1 MTLHEQLIEELL
13 YGNVVRT
20 PREEAARNEILKLR
34 GQSKTEPLVAESP
47 KGRRVKAEDDSQPV
61 SR

>member
-1 MTLHEQLIEELL
+1 MALHEQLIDELL

-34 GQSKTEPLVAESP
+34 GNNKPLVAESP
-47 KGRRVKAEDDSQPV
+47 KGRQVKAGDDSQSV

>member
-1 MTLHEQLIEELL
+1 MNLHEQLIDELL

-34 GQSKTEPLVAESP
+34 GKPLVAESP
-47 KGRRVKAEDDSQPV
+47 KGRQAKAEDDSQPV

>member
-1 MTLHEQLIEELL
+1 MSLHEKLIDELL

-34 GQSKTEPLVAESP
+34 GNNKPLVAEGP
-47 KGRRVKAEDDSQPV
+47 KGRQVKAEDEPK
-61 SR
+61 

>member
-1 MTLHEQLIEELL
+1 MSLHEQLIEELL

-34 GQSKTEPLVAESP
+34 GNNKPLVAEGP
-47 KGRRVKAEDDSQPV
+47 KGRQVKAEDEPK
-61 SR
+61 